1 MTPDEIQTVVIRCIR
16 RVAPEVEPDEIEPDQ
31 PLRAQLDIDSMDQLN
46 IVIEIHKELG
56 IEIPEE
62 DYPRLMTL
70 RGAVAY
76 LDEALKRQGLSTNS
90 Y

>member
-1 MTPDEIQTVVIRCIR
+1 MTPDEIQAVVIRCIR
-16 RVAPEVEPDEIEPDQ
+16 RVAPEVEPDEIEPEE

-46 IVIEIHKELG
+46 IVIGIHKELG

-70 RGAVAY
+70 SGTVAY
-76 LDEALKRQGLSTNS
+76 LDEAMKRRGLSTS
-90 Y
+90 SS